1 MADVINSMYNRIK
14 RYDTKD
20 GGRMNSKAMKYVTNG
35 TTVLFLAAMAV
46 FVIYGMGAGL
56 FTNKQELQLLIGTAG
71 ILAPLIFILLQITQ
85 VVFPL
90 IPGGVTCLAG
100 VFMFG
105 PFWSFL
111 YSYIGIIIGS
121 FINFYLA
128 RRYGQNFVK
137 RLVAADVYD
146 KYMSKINSGR
156 KFDLMFAAAIILPG
170 FPDDVLCMLAGLTEM
185 KTTKFALILLIG
197 RPASLIFYSAVG
209 LIS

>member
-1 MADVINSMYNRIK
+1 MAVVINRIYNGII

-20 GGRMNSKAMKYVTNG
+20 GGRMNSKAMRYVTNG
-35 TTVLFLAAMAV
+35 TTVFFLAAMAV
-46 FVIYGMGAGL
+46 FVIYGMGTGL
-56 FTNKQELQLLIGTAG
+56 FTNKQELQILVGTAG
-71 ILAPLIFILLQITQ
+71 IMAPLIFILLQITQ

-105 PFWSFL
+105 PYWSFL

-137 RLVAADVYD
+137 RFVAQDVYD
-146 KYMSKINSGR
+146 KYMSKINSGF
-156 KFDLMFAAAIILPG
+156 KFDLMFAAAIVLPG
-170 FPDDVLCMLAGLTEM
+170 FPDDVLCMLAGLTDI
-185 KTTKFALILLIG
+185 KITKFALILLVG
-197 RPASLIFYSAVG
+197 RPVSLIFYSAIG
-209 LIS
+209 FIR